1 MSNTASAE
9 RPSPSFLARLA
20 ASRPAIPVLIAAVS
34 ILSSV
39 ISWRA
44 AIASNT
50 AAGLEQ
56 QATRE
61 LVELAQRES
70 ELDRRVEQDVR
81 ILPRYEEHIR
91 AWRLARRSRD
101 AGAQERARTELALAR
116 ALRPFFLGVGQSLGF
131 GDADGDVAYVRPFVT
146 DQLQRLDQTLN
157 ELQSSASRPRADDAE
172 DRALAL
178 VGAAVLAIASL
189 LLLTIARFTH
199 RAARV
204 SFATAGSVVAAVALM
219 LLVLIE
225 ATA

>member
-1 MSNTASAE
+1 LSNAASAE

-44 AIASNT
+44 ALASNT
-50 AAGLEQ
+50 AAGLEH

-61 LVELAQRES
+61 LLELAQRES
-70 ELDRRVEQDVR
+70 ELDRRVEQDIR
-81 ILPRYEEHIR
+81 ILPRYEEHVR

-101 AGAQERARTELALAR
+101 AREEERARNELAVAR

-131 GDADGDVAYVRPFVT
+131 GDAEGNVAYVRPFVIE
-146 DQLQRLDQTLN
+146 QLHRLDQPLN
-157 ELQSSASRPRADDAE
+157 ELQSSASRPRADEADE
-172 DRALAL
+172 RALAL
-178 VGAAVLAIASL
+178 VGTAALAIASL

-199 RAARV
+199 RAVRTW
-204 SFATAGSVVAAVALM
+204 SAGVGALVAAAALT
-219 LLVLIE
+219 LLVVIE
-225 ATA
+225 AMA